1 MPLVTKLLIYLLSF
15 AILDLMIPLP
25 IVALLLIYV
34 VLQKPGWFY
43 DVVKQLYG
51 KNR

>member
-1 MPLVTKLLIYLLSF
+1 MPLITKLLIYLLSF

-34 VLQKPGWFY
+34 LLEKPRWFY
-43 DVVKQLYG
+43 DLVKQVYG
-51 KNR
+51 KNL